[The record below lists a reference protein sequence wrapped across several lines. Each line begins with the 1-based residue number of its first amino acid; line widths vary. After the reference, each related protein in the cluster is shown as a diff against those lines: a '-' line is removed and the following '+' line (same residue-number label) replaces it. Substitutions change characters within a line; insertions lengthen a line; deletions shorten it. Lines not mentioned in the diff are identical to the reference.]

1 MISSLLDETQ
11 EFTRKLITTEDRTN
25 RASHRTSPTIDA
37 LVRVNKKLIITLVN
51 TLDRTHLNA
60 TRVFAADTR
69 LSNHREVIHDL
80 EYGRGIQ
87 QCP

>member
-1 MISSLLDETQ
+1 MISSLLNEAQ
-11 EFTRKLITTEDRTN
+11 EFAWKLIAIEDRTN
-25 RASHRTSPTIDA
+25 RTGHCASPTVDA

-51 TLDRTHLNA
+51 TLDRTHLNT

-69 LSNHREVIHDL
+69 LGNHREVIHDL
-80 EYGRGIQ
+80 EYGRVIR

>member
-1 MISSLLDETQ
+1 MISSLLDEPQ
-11 EFTRKLITTEDRTN
+11 EFARKLITTEDRTN
-25 RASHRTSPTIDA
+25 RASHRASSTIDA
-37 LVRVNKKLIITLVN
+37 LIWMNEKLIITLVN
-51 TLDRTHLNA
+51 TLDRTHLNT

-80 EYGRGIQ
+80 EYGRAIR